1 MSEDE
6 RPTVLVVDDEQDVA
20 KAYAL
25 WLSSDYDVRTAHDG
39 PEALDQ
45 MDDAVDVILLDRRMP
60 RMSGDEVLEE
70 ITERGY
76 DCLVGMVTAVEPD
89 YDIVDMEF
97 DEYLTKPVTR
107 QEINDTVEGLLA
119 LDDRHEDERRAVSLS
134 NKQSVLESYKNDRE
148 LDNERYQELLD
159 RREDVEK

>member
-1 MSEDE
+1 MPEDE

-20 KAYAL
+20 EAYAL
-25 WLSSDYDVRTAHDG
+25 WLSGDYDVRTAHHG
-39 PEALDQ
+39 QEALEQ
-45 MDDAVDVILLDRRMP
+45 MDDDVDVILLDRRMP
-60 RMSGDEVLEE
+60 RMSGDEVLQE
-70 ITERGY
+70 ITKRRY

-119 LDDRHEDERRAVSLS
+119 LDDRHEDERRAVSLA
-134 NKQSVLESYKNDRE
+134 NKRSALESYKNDRE
-148 LDNERYQELLD
+148 LDDERYRELLD
-159 RREDVEK
+159 RSEDVEQ